1 MLVGLTG
8 GIGSGKS
15 TVAQRLRQSGV
26 PVLDADDMAHA
37 VTRRGQPVW
46 RAVWEAFSWAVL
58 APDGEW
64 NRRRLAHWVFSDERA
79 REQLNALVHPAVRAA
94 LRAATDRLR
103 ADGVPVIVWDVPLL
117 IEGGLYREV
126 DEVWVVY
133 ADTGQQVERVLRRS
147 AWSREEALARVQAQW
162 PLAAKCAYADVI
174 LDNRGSEAQLA
185 AQVEMQLARVR
196 GL

>member
-15 TVAQRLRQSGV
+15 TVAQRLRQAGV
-26 PVLDADDMAHA
+26 PVLDADDLAHA
-37 VTRRGQPVW
+37 LSRRGQPVW
-46 RAVWEAFSWAVL
+46 RAVWDAFSWAVL

-64 NRRRLAHWVFSDERA
+64 NRRRLARWVFWDERA
-79 REQLNALVHPAVRAA
+79 REQLNALVHPAVRSA
-94 LRAATDRLR
+94 LRAATEQLR
-103 ADGVPVIVWDVPLL
+103 ASGAPLVVWDVPLL

-133 ADTGQQVERVLRRS
+133 AEPAQQVERILGRS
-147 AWSREEALARVQAQW
+147 AWSRAEALARVAAQW
-162 PLAAKCAYADVI
+162 PLADKCAYADVI

-185 AQVEMQLARVR
+185 AQVEAQLARVR